1 MASRVN
7 VSAEQQASEGIPDQS
22 AAIPPVRRRAQ
33 FRLLKVAHLDRITDD
48 AVAITFAVPDE
59 LRKEFRFRPGQ
70 HLSLRLTVAGDDVRR
85 NYSICT
91 PTTSGTLRVGV
102 RRLPGGVFSSYALER
117 LQVGDSIEVLPPTG
131 QFTADLGSRQPRH
144 YGAIAAGSGIT
155 PILSILWTAL
165 EVEPLS
171 RATLIYANRTT
182 SSIMFLEDLE
192 DLKNRFPDRFQ
203 MVHVLDHERQEAE
216 LLSGRLDAERLE
228 VILNHLVQADGVDDW
243 FLCGPI
249 DLIETARDVLLAR
262 GSDPDHVHRELFY
275 VENTPPR
282 RPLTETEP
290 ERSGLSVTVVLDGRS
305 TSFLLPPNTE
315 PILDAALRLRGDA
328 PYACK
333 NGVCGTCRAK
343 LVQGTVDMTQNYAL
357 EQDEVNRG
365 YVLACQS
372 YPTSDDVILD
382 FDV

>member
-102 RRLPGGVFSSYALER
+102 KRLPGGVFSSYALER

-357 EQDEVNRG
+357 ERDEVNRG

>member
-7 VSAEQQASEGIPDQS
+7 VSAEQQAADGIPDQS
-22 AAIPPVRRRAQ
+22 AAIPPVRKRAQ

-48 AVAITFAVPDE
+48 AVAITFAVPEE
-59 LRKEFRFRPGQ
+59 LREEFRFRPGQ

-91 PTTSGTLRVGV
+91 PATSGTLRVGV
-102 RRLPGGVFSSYALER
+102 KRLPDGVFSGYALER

-131 QFTADLGSRQPRH
+131 QFTAELGSRQPRH

-165 EVEPLS
+165 EVEPQS

-249 DLIETARDVLLAR
+249 ALIETARDVLLAR
-262 GSDPDHVHRELFY
+262 GSDPDHVHRELFH

-282 RPLTETEP
+282 RPLTDTEP